1 MEREEIKV
9 RQKEIEIFENHSK
22 QLKLSNILLTILIV
36 FVFSSTCIICEKVNL
51 TENKVDQRYF
61 NIKEVIA
68 MTNNIWVDEFSN
80 RKFTTK
86 EAYIDYRSRKTFKKQ
101 SFVKKSLKDLLK
113 NL

>member
-1 MEREEIKV
+1 MEREEIEL

-51 TENKVDQRYF
+51 TENKVDQRY
-61 NIKEVIA
+61 
-68 MTNNIWVDEFSN
+68 IWVDEFAN
-80 RKFTTK
+80 KKFATK
-86 EAYIDYRSRKTFKKQ
+86 EEYIDYRSHKIFKKQ